1 MFFFERNEIM
11 LGIEQKK
18 GNPDELLGKLVVYA
32 KISSDAEPEKGMMP
46 LRDMV
51 RNGLL
56 VVSGEFKP
64 SDTFKDFIRRE
75 MNSNANTEGFS
86 ELLEH
91 LKEEGMDLPENL
103 DSESFKDRI
112 QEISN
117 MEIIPVP
124 AKVVFFESEEDILKE
139 EADIYYIGEF
149 TGIGQ
154 AHLCITSLPIFY
166 QAMYREQVNARERQY
181 INDLLGQ
188 IENGDT
194 EENELLPN
202 NVDVFSE
209 HESLDTF
216 MGNLWEL
223 LGVRII
229 PFLLAQ
235 ETEEDYENNIRRF
248 YSFMSS
254 YSENEDVVQ
263 MDHSIRMLRMN
274 QGDAKARE
282 RIELLCKKI
291 SATYQEDF
299 EKASTYK
306 KRLEML

>member
-1 MFFFERNEIM
+1 M

-18 GNPDELLGKLVVYA
+18 GNPNKLQGKLIVYA
-32 KISSDAEPEKGMMP
+32 KISSDAELEKGMLP

-64 SDTFKDFIRRE
+64 NESFKDFIRRE
-75 MNSNANTEGFS
+75 VNSNSNTEGLS
-86 ELLEH
+86 ELIEH
-91 LKEEGMDLPENL
+91 LKEEGMDLPDNL
-103 DSESFKDRI
+103 DPESFKDRI

-124 AKVVFFESEEDILKE
+124 AKVVFYETEEEILKE
-139 EADIYYIGEF
+139 DADIYYIGTF
-149 TGIGQ
+149 SGIGQ

-166 QAMYREQVNARERQY
+166 QAMYREQVNSWERQY

-188 IENGDT
+188 IENGDSK
-194 EENELLPN
+194 ESENNLS

-223 LGVRII
+223 LGIRII

-235 ETEEDYENNIRRF
+235 ETDEDYENNIRKF

-254 YSENEDVVQ
+254 YPEIEDVVQ
-263 MDHSIRMLRMN
+263 MDHSIRLLRQN
-274 QGDAKARE
+274 KGDPKARE
-282 RIELLCKKI
+282 RLELLGQKI

-299 EKASTYK
+299 EKASSFK
-306 KRLEML
+306 KRLEMLEN

>member
-1 MFFFERNEIM
+1 M

-18 GNPDELLGKLVVYA
+18 GNSSKLLGKLIVYA
-32 KISSDAEPEKGMMP
+32 RISSNAEPEKGMMP

-64 SDTFKDFIRRE
+64 HDSFKDFIRRE
-75 MNSNANTEGFS
+75 VGSNSNSEGIS
-86 ELLEH
+86 ELIEH
-91 LKEEGMDLPENL
+91 LKEEGMELPENL
-103 DSESFKDRI
+103 DPDSFKDRI

-124 AKVVFFESEEDILKE
+124 AKVVFYESEEEILKE
-139 EADIYYIGEF
+139 DADIYYIGEF
-149 TGIGQ
+149 SGISQ

-166 QAMYREQVNARERQY
+166 QAMYREQVNSWERQY

-188 IENGDT
+188 IEYGDFK
-194 EENELLPN
+194 ENN
-202 NVDVFSE
+202 HSIQNVDVFSE
-209 HESLDTF
+209 HDTLDTF

-223 LGVRII
+223 LSLRII

-235 ETEEDYENNIRRF
+235 ETDEDYEHNITKF
-248 YSFMSS
+248 YSFMKS
-254 YSENEDVVQ
+254 YPEIEDVVQ
-263 MDHSIRMLRMN
+263 MDHSIRVLRAN
-274 QGDAKARE
+274 QGDSKARE
-282 RIELLCKKI
+282 RLELLGQKI

-299 EKASTYK
+299 EKASKYK
-306 KRLEML
+306 KRLEMLEN